1 MPNINRPNLPYVGVA
16 RRNYNYFKLLTSNKS
31 GVPSESLDGY
41 FNFFIDQVNDI
52 YTAIAGINAGNL
64 PGIND
69 PNNAGKLLTTNGAGI
84 QSWTLV
90 QSSNIL
96 PHSITNASIY
106 PQTITAVELAIG
118 GIGPDQL
125 APDCVTQIKILDGNV
140 TANKIGPGA
149 VTEAKIADDA
159 VTELKIE
166 DNAVTTDKILDAN
179 VTTDKILNANVTT
192 AKIANGNVTIEK
204 LAQAVADAFVP
215 IGSVI
220 EFAGTVGLSDNWKE
234 CNGQAVSRATYATL
248 FANIGT
254 VYGVGDGATTFNL
267 PDRRGRTGVG
277 IGSDSSTAGR
287 ITAATAAN
295 ITLGGTFGAET
306 HQLTI
311 AELASHDHAHGYT
324 AVSSNDNVANFL
336 AYDGATNTNRT
347 RMTGGDAPHNNT
359 QPSIFTRYYIRAL

>member
-16 RRNYNYFKLLTSNKS
+16 RQNYNYFKLLTANKS

-41 FNFFIDQVNDI
+41 FNFFTDQVNDI
-52 YTAIAGINAGNL
+52 YTAIAGINVGDL

-69 PNNAGKLLTTNGAGI
+69 PNNAGKLLTTNGAGT

-106 PQTITAVELAIG
+106 QQTITAAELAIG

-125 APDCVTQIKILDGNV
+125 APNCVTQIKILDGSV
-140 TANKIGPGA
+140 TVNKIGAAA

-179 VTTDKILNANVTT
+179 ITTDKILNANVTLPKLG
-192 AKIANGNVTIEK
+192 ADVIA
-204 LAQAVADAFVP
+204 LLDALIP
-215 IGSVI
+215 IGCI
-220 EFAGTVGLSDNWKE
+220 MPFAGSAGVSLAKWLE
-234 CNGQAVSRATYATL
+234 CNGQAVNRVTYATL
-248 FANIGT
+248 FTNIAT
-254 VYGVGDGATTFNL
+254 LYGVGDGATTFNL
-267 PDRRGRTGVG
+267 PDFRGRSGVG
-277 IGSDSSTAGR
+277 IGSDNSTGGR
-287 ITAATAAN
+287 ITNATAPN
-295 ITLGGTFGAET
+295 ITLGETGVFGSET
-306 HQLTI
+306 VTLDVTQIPAHTHSTGFQ
-311 AELASHDHAHGYT
+311 ANASSGMNFET
-324 AVSSNDNVANFL
+324 VAAAGFTER
-336 AYDGATNTNRT
+336 ATGS
-347 RMTGGDAPHNNT
+347 TGGGLPHSNT